1 MTMKELFDFCL
12 SFNNELK
19 NIKYYM
25 KKFANDYDSE
35 SELFIYT

>member
-25 KKFANDYDSE
+25 KK
-35 SELFIYT
+35 ICK

>member
-19 NIKYYM
+19 EYKILCEKIC
-25 KKFANDYDSE
+25 E
-35 SELFIYT
+35 